1 MPDLSTLTDEEL
13 NTQYR
18 AYSAELQRRYDMAR
32 IPQEITQL
40 ATQGREIGV
49 EESAMIDAVTNPIGH
64 PLDLEEPQE

>member
-1 MPDLSTLTDEEL
+1 MADLTQLSTEEL
-13 NTQYR
+13 NSQYR

-49 EESAMIDAVTNPIGH
+49 ADSVMVEAITA
-64 PLDLEEPQE
+64 EPAQ